1 MSLRF
6 RLNLLIT
13 LLFIAVLCAGSSY
26 AIISARKT
34 VTEEIQSAALL
45 TSNMITASIS
55 TIQSSGN
62 QGLYEQLL
70 SELSKLETTR
80 HLQILIS
87 LDLGVGTARPLQPTL
102 PINADAPDWFI
113 DLVEPPSME
122 FKRVFTSVGGSGTE
136 VIIRADPSAEIT
148 EAWLETRNFLL
159 LLLLFT
165 ALANLLIYIILGRD
179 LAPIE
184 AILSGLETIERGD
197 YRLRLPKFTSV
208 EFSRISDRFNHLA
221 GVLLQNR
228 EENRRLTRRS
238 LEIQEEERRRLAQE
252 LHDELGQSL
261 TAINA
266 IATSMEQSG
275 RKAGQNVVESTRII
289 KTIADDMYG
298 VARGMIRQ
306 LRPAVLDE
314 LGLVPAVQ
322 QLVDE
327 WNSAH
332 ADTFCHLD
340 IKADCLAPSDAVKIN
355 IYRIIQESLTNV
367 ARHSAA
373 KNVYISLKNSAR
385 NTPGLLLEIS
395 DDGRGFDPDR
405 TLKGMGLS
413 GIQERVD
420 SMGGEFQLVSGRNK
434 GVKITIIFPVHP
446 IETTDV
452 QAENPVNNTADAERK

>member
-6 RLNLLIT
+6 RLTLVIT

-34 VTEEIQSAALL
+34 VTEEMQSAALL
-45 TSNMITASIS
+45 TSNMLTASIS

-62 QGLYEQLL
+62 LGLYDQLL
-70 SELSKLETTR
+70 SELAQLEATR
-80 HLQILIS
+80 RQQILIS
-87 LDLGVGTARPLQPTL
+87 LDLGVGNAQPLQPPL
-102 PINADAPDWFI
+102 PVDADAPVWFI
-113 DLVEPPSME
+113 NLVEPPVME

-165 ALANLLIYIILGRD
+165 ALANLLIYIYLGRD

-184 AILSGLETIERGD
+184 AILSGLERIERGD
-197 YRLRLPKFTSV
+197 YRLRLPEFNSV
-208 EFSRISDRFNHLA
+208 EFSRISERFNHLA

-261 TAINA
+261 SAITA

-275 RKAGQNVVESTRII
+275 SKTDQNVVESTRII

-314 LGLVPAVQ
+314 LGLVPAIQ

-332 ADTFCHLD
+332 ADTFCHLE
-340 IKADCLAPSDAVKIN
+340 INADCSMPADVVKIN
-355 IYRIIQESLTNV
+355 IYRIIQESLTNA
-367 ARHSAA
+367 ARHSSA
-373 KNVYISLKNSAR
+373 KNVYISLDNSRKNSSD
-385 NTPGLLLEIS
+385 LVLEIS
-395 DDGRGFDPDR
+395 DDGQGFDPGKTR
-405 TLKGMGLS
+405 KGMGLS
-413 GIQERVD
+413 GIRERVD
-420 SMGGEFQLVSGRNK
+420 SMGGEFHLATEVNK
-434 GVKITIIFPVHP
+434 GVKIAIILPVEP
-446 IETTDV
+446 
-452 QAENPVNNTADAERK
+452 ADATDI

>member
-6 RLNLLIT
+6 RLTLLIT

-45 TSNMITASIS
+45 TSNMLTASIS
-55 TIQSSGN
+55 TIQSSDN
-62 QGLYEQLL
+62 QGLYDQLL

-87 LDLGVGTARPLQPTL
+87 LDLGVGTAHPLL
-102 PINADAPDWFI
+102 PSLPLDAEAPDWFI
-113 DLVEPPSME
+113 NLVEPPVME

-148 EAWLETRNFLL
+148 EAWVETRNFLL

-165 ALANLLIYIILGRD
+165 ALANLLIYIYLGRD

-184 AILSGLETIERGD
+184 SILSGLERIERGD
-197 YRLRLPKFTSV
+197 YRLRLPEFNSV
-208 EFSRISDRFNHLA
+208 EFSRISERFNHLA

-261 TAINA
+261 SAITA

-275 RKAGQNVVESTRII
+275 SKTGQNVVESTRII

-314 LGLVPAVQ
+314 LGLVPAIQ

-332 ADTFCHLD
+332 ADTFCHLE
-340 IKADCLAPSDAVKIN
+340 INADCSVPADVVKIN
-355 IYRIIQESLTNV
+355 IYRIIQESLTNA
-367 ARHSAA
+367 ARHSSA
-373 KNVYISLKNSAR
+373 KNVYISLDNSR
-385 NTPGLLLEIS
+385 HNNTELVLEIS
-395 DDGRGFDPDR
+395 DDGQGFDPSR
-405 TLKGMGLS
+405 ARKGMGLS
-413 GIQERVD
+413 GIRERVD
-420 SMGGEFQLVSGRNK
+420 SMGGEFRLAAEVNK
-434 GVKITIIFPVHP
+434 GVNIAIILPVVP
-446 IETTDV
+446 ADTTDI
-452 QAENPVNNTADAERK
+452 

>member
-13 LLFIAVLCAGSSY
+13 LLFIAVLCAGSGY

-45 TSNMITASIS
+45 TSNMITASVS
-55 TIQSSGN
+55 TIQGSGN
-62 QGLYEQLL
+62 QGLYDQLL

-87 LDLGVGTARPLQPTL
+87 LDLGVGTARPLQPAL
-102 PINADAPDWFI
+102 PIDADAPDWFI
-113 DLVEPPSME
+113 NLVEPPTME

-165 ALANLLIYIILGRD
+165 ALANLLIYFILGRD
-179 LAPIE
+179 LKPIE
-184 AILSGLETIERGD
+184 AILSGLERIERGD

-261 TAINA
+261 SAIKA
-266 IATSMEQSG
+266 IATSMEQPGAESDQT
-275 RKAGQNVVESTRII
+275 AVESAGRI
-289 KTIADDMYG
+289 KTISDDMYG
-298 VARGMIRQ
+298 VALGMIRQ

-314 LGLVPAVQ
+314 LGLVPAIQ
-322 QLVDE
+322 QLVDD

-340 IKADCLAPSDAVKIN
+340 IRGPIAPIPADVVKIN

-367 ARHSAA
+367 ARHSSA
-373 KNVYISLKNSAR
+373 KDVYISLDNSR
-385 NTPGLLLEIS
+385 HNSTELVLEIS
-395 DDGRGFDPDR
+395 DDGQGFDPDTTR
-405 TLKGMGLS
+405 KGMGLS

-420 SMGGEFQLVSGRNK
+420 SMGGEFQPGD
-434 GVKITIIFPVHP
+434 GCG
-446 IETTDV
+446 
-452 QAENPVNNTADAERK
+452 

>member
-6 RLNLLIT
+6 RLTLLIT
-13 LLFIAVLCAGSSY
+13 LLFIAVLCAGSVY

-45 TSNMITASIS
+45 TSNMLTASIS
-55 TIQSSGN
+55 TIQGSGS
-62 QGLYEQLL
+62 QGLYDQLL

-87 LDLGVGTARPLQPTL
+87 LDLGVGTARPLQPAL
-102 PINADAPDWFI
+102 PLHAEAPDWFVN
-113 DLVEPPSME
+113 LVEPPVME

-136 VIIRADPSAEIT
+136 VVIRADPSAEIT

-165 ALANLLIYIILGRD
+165 ALANLLIYIFLGRD

-184 AILSGLETIERGD
+184 AILSGLERIERGD

-261 TAINA
+261 SAIKA
-266 IATSMEQSG
+266 IASSMEQPGAESDQAVVDSAG
-275 RKAGQNVVESTRII
+275 RI
-289 KTIADDMYG
+289 KTISDDMYG
-298 VARGMIRQ
+298 VALGMIRQ
-306 LRPAVLDE
+306 LRPVVLDE
-314 LGLVPAVQ
+314 LGLVPAIQ
-322 QLVDE
+322 QLVDD
-327 WNSAH
+327 WNAAH

-340 IKADCLAPSDAVKIN
+340 INTDCPVPADTVKIN
-355 IYRIIQESLTNV
+355 MYRIIQESLTNA
-367 ARHSAA
+367 ARHSSA
-373 KNVYISLKNSAR
+373 KNVYISLDTSRQNSTELA
-385 NTPGLLLEIS
+385 LQIS
-395 DDGRGFDPDR
+395 DDGQGFDPDR
-405 TLKGMGLS
+405 TRKGMGLS
-413 GIQERVD
+413 GIRERVD
-420 SMGGEFQLVSGRNK
+420 SMGGEFHLATEVNQ
-434 GVKITIIFPVHP
+434 GVKIAIIMPLHP
-446 IETTDV
+446 ADT
-452 QAENPVNNTADAERK
+452 AEI

>member
-13 LLFIAVLCAGSSY
+13 LLFIAVLCAGSGY

-45 TSNMITASIS
+45 TSNMLTASIS
-55 TIQSSGN
+55 TIQGSGN
-62 QGLYEQLL
+62 QGLYDQLL

-87 LDLGVGTARPLQPTL
+87 LDLGVGTARPLQPAL
-102 PINADAPDWFI
+102 PIDADAPDWFI
-113 DLVEPPSME
+113 NLVEPPIME

-165 ALANLLIYIILGRD
+165 ALANLLIYFILGRD
-179 LAPIE
+179 LKPIE
-184 AILSGLETIERGD
+184 AILSGLERIERGD

-261 TAINA
+261 SAIKA
-266 IATSMEQSG
+266 IATSMEQPGAATDQS
-275 RKAGQNVVESTRII
+275 AVESAGII
-289 KTIADDMYG
+289 KTTADNMYG
-298 VARGMIRQ
+298 VARRMIRQ
-306 LRPAVLDE
+306 LRPAALDE
-314 LGLVPAVQ
+314 LGLVPAIQ
-322 QLVDE
+322 QLVDD

-340 IKADCLAPSDAVKIN
+340 IKSDCLTPADAVKIN
-355 IYRIIQESLTNV
+355 IYRIVQESLTNV
-367 ARHSAA
+367 ARHSSA
-373 KNVYISLKNSAR
+373 KDVYISLDNSR
-385 NTPGLLLEIS
+385 HNSTELVLEIS
-395 DDGRGFDPDR
+395 DDGQGFNPDTTR
-405 TLKGMGLS
+405 KGMGLS

-420 SMGGEFQLVSGRNK
+420 SMGGEFQLATGVDK
-434 GVKITIIFPVHP
+434 GVNMTIILPVEP
-446 IETTDV
+446 VET
-452 QAENPVNNTADAERK
+452 AEI

>member
-6 RLNLLIT
+6 RLTLLIT
-13 LLFIAVLCAGSSY
+13 LLFIAVLCAGSVY

-45 TSNMITASIS
+45 TSNMLTASIS
-55 TIQSSGN
+55 AIQSSDD
-62 QGLYEQLL
+62 QGLYDQLL

-87 LDLGVGTARPLQPTL
+87 LDLGVGTARPLL
-102 PINADAPDWFI
+102 PSLPLDAEAPEWFI
-113 DLVEPPSME
+113 NLVEPPVME

-165 ALANLLIYIILGRD
+165 ALANLLIYIYLGRD

-184 AILSGLETIERGD
+184 AILSGLERIERGD
-197 YRLRLPKFTSV
+197 YRLRLPEFNSV
-208 EFSRISDRFNHLA
+208 EFSRISERFNHLA

-261 TAINA
+261 SAITA

-275 RKAGQNVVESTRII
+275 SKTGQNVVESTRII

-314 LGLVPAVQ
+314 LGLVPAIQ

-332 ADTFCHLD
+332 ADTFCHLE
-340 IKADCLAPSDAVKIN
+340 INADCSMPADVVKIN
-355 IYRIIQESLTNV
+355 IYRIIQESLTNA
-367 ARHSAA
+367 ARHSSA
-373 KNVYISLKNSAR
+373 KNVYISLDNSRKNSSD
-385 NTPGLLLEIS
+385 LVLEIS
-395 DDGRGFDPDR
+395 DDGQGFDPGKTR
-405 TLKGMGLS
+405 KGMGLS
-413 GIQERVD
+413 GIRERVD
-420 SMGGEFQLVSGRNK
+420 SMGGEFHLATEVNK
-434 GVKITIIFPVHP
+434 GVKIAIILPVEP
-446 IETTDV
+446 
-452 QAENPVNNTADAERK
+452 ADATDI

>member
-1 MSLRF
+1 MSLRI
-6 RLNLLIT
+6 RLALLIT
-13 LLFIAVLCAGSSY
+13 LLFIAVLCAGSIY

-34 VTEEIQSAALL
+34 ITEEIQSAAML
-45 TSNMITASIS
+45 TSSMITASIS
-55 TIQSSGN
+55 TIQRSGDLS
-62 QGLYEQLL
+62 LYDELL
-70 SELSKLETTR
+70 SELGRLETTR

-87 LDLGVGTARPLQPTL
+87 LDLGVGAAGPLQPAL
-102 PINADAPDWFI
+102 PLDTDAPRWFVN
-113 DLVEPPSME
+113 LVKPPVME
-122 FKRVFTSVGGSGTE
+122 FKRVITSAGGSGTE
-136 VIIRADPSAEIT
+136 IVIRADPSDEIA

-165 ALANLLIYIILGRD
+165 ALANLSIYIILGRD

-184 AILSGLETIERGD
+184 AILSGLERIEKGD

-261 TAINA
+261 SAIKA
-266 IATSMEQSG
+266 IATSMEQPGAATDQS
-275 RKAGQNVVESTRII
+275 AVESAGLI
-289 KTIADDMYG
+289 KTTADNMYG
-298 VARGMIRQ
+298 VARRMIGQ

-314 LGLVPAVQ
+314 LGLVPAIQ
-322 QLVDE
+322 QLVDN

-340 IKADCLAPSDAVKIN
+340 IKADCPMPADAVKIN

-367 ARHSAA
+367 ARHSSA
-373 KNVYISLKNSAR
+373 KNVYLFLDNSAR
-385 NTPGLLLEIS
+385 NSTELVLEIS
-395 DDGRGFDPDR
+395 DDGQGFDPDSTR
-405 TLKGMGLS
+405 KGMGLS

-420 SMGGEFQLVSGRNK
+420 SMGGEFHLATDVNK
-434 GVKITIIFPVHP
+434 GVNMTIILPMEP
-446 IETTDV
+446 IET
-452 QAENPVNNTADAERK
+452 AEI

>member
-34 VTEEIQSAALL
+34 VTEEIQSVALL
-45 TSNMITASIS
+45 TSNMLTASIS

-62 QGLYEQLL
+62 QGLYDQLL

-87 LDLGVGTARPLQPTL
+87 LDLVVGAVRPQQPDM

-113 DLVEPPSME
+113 NLVEPPTME
-122 FKRVFTSVGGSGTE
+122 FKRVFASAGDTHTE

-165 ALANLLIYIILGRD
+165 ALANLLIYFILGRD

-184 AILSGLETIERGD
+184 AILSGLERIERGD
-197 YRLRLPKFTSV
+197 YRLRLPKFNSV
-208 EFSRISDRFNHLA
+208 EFSRISERFNHLA

-238 LEIQEEERRRLAQE
+238 LEIQEEERRRLAHE

-261 TAINA
+261 SAIKA
-266 IATSMEQSG
+266 IATSMEQPGAATDQSAV
-275 RKAGQNVVESTRII
+275 KSAGII
-289 KTIADDMYG
+289 KTTADNMYG
-298 VARGMIRQ
+298 VARRMIRQ

-314 LGLVPAVQ
+314 LGLVPAMQ
-322 QLVDE
+322 QLVDD

-340 IKADCLAPSDAVKIN
+340 IKAGFPTPADAVKIN
-355 IYRIIQESLTNV
+355 IYRIVQESLTNV
-367 ARHSAA
+367 ARHSQA
-373 KNVYISLKNSAR
+373 KNVYISLHNSRQNSAE
-385 NTPGLLLEIS
+385 LVLEIS
-395 DDGRGFDPDR
+395 DDGQGFDQDTTR
-405 TLKGMGLS
+405 MGMGLS

-420 SMGGEFQLVSGRNK
+420 SMGGGFHLATGVDK
-434 GVKITIIFPVHP
+434 GVNMTIILPVEP
-446 IETTDV
+446 VET
-452 QAENPVNNTADAERK
+452 AEI

>member
-6 RLNLLIT
+6 RLNLLLT

-45 TSNMITASIS
+45 TSNMLGASIS
-55 TIQSSGN
+55 TIQGSED
-62 QGLYEQLL
+62 QGLYDRLL

-87 LDLGVGTARPLQPTL
+87 LDLGVGTALPLQPAL
-102 PINADAPDWFI
+102 PLDADAPAWFVN
-113 DLVEPPSME
+113 LVKPPVME
-122 FKRVFTSVGGSGTE
+122 FKRVFTSTGGTGTE
-136 VIIRADPSAEIT
+136 IIIRADPSAEID

-184 AILSGLETIERGD
+184 AILTGLERIEKGD
-197 YRLRLPKFTSV
+197 YRLQLPKFTSV
-208 EFSRISDRFNHLA
+208 EFSRISARFNHLA

-261 TAINA
+261 SAIKA
-266 IATSMEQSG
+266 IATSMEQPGAKNG
-275 RKAGQNVVESTRII
+275 RHTIESAGII
-289 KTIADDMYG
+289 KTTADNMYG
-298 VARGMIRQ
+298 AARRMIRQ

-322 QLVDE
+322 QQVDE

-340 IKADCLAPSDAVKIN
+340 IKADCSAAADAVKIN

-367 ARHSAA
+367 ARHSSA
-373 KNVYISLKNSAR
+373 KNVYISLASSEDKSSS
-385 NTPGLLLEIS
+385 LELKIG
-395 DDGRGFDPDR
+395 DDGQGFDPDR
-405 TLKGMGLS
+405 TRKGMGLP

-420 SMGGEFQLVSGRNK
+420 SMGGEFRLVSGRNN
-434 GVKITIIFPVHP
+434 GVNITIILPLIP
-446 IETTDV
+446 DE
-452 QAENPVNNTADAERK
+452 TADT

>member
-6 RLNLLIT
+6 RLNLLLT

-45 TSNMITASIS
+45 TSNMLSASVS

-62 QGLYEQLL
+62 ENLYDQLL
-70 SELSKLETTR
+70 SELGKLETTR

-87 LDLGVGTARPLQPTL
+87 LDLGVGAAPPLQPAQ
-102 PINADAPDWFI
+102 PVNADAPAWFVN
-113 DLVEPPSME
+113 LVTPPIMD
-122 FKRVFTSVGGSGTE
+122 FKRVLTSTGGSGTE

-165 ALANLLIYIILGRD
+165 ALANLLIYFILGRD

-184 AILSGLETIERGD
+184 AILSGLERIERGD
-197 YRLRLPKFTSV
+197 YRLRLPEFNSV
-208 EFSRISDRFNHLA
+208 EFSRISERFNHLA

-228 EENRRLTRRS
+228 EENRRLSRRS

-261 TAINA
+261 SAIKA
-266 IATSMEQSG
+266 IATSMEQPGPATDQS
-275 RKAGQNVVESTRII
+275 AAESAELI
-289 KTIADDMYG
+289 KTTADNMYG
-298 VARGMIRQ
+298 TARRMIRQ

-314 LGLVPAVQ
+314 LGLVPAIQ
-322 QLVDE
+322 QLVDD

-340 IKADCLAPSDAVKIN
+340 IDADCSASAATVKIN

-367 ARHSAA
+367 ARHAAA
-373 KNVYISLKNSAR
+373 KNVYISLAHQAR
-385 NTPGLLLEIS
+385 DGGRLALKIN
-395 DDGRGFDPDR
+395 DDGAGFNPDTTR
-405 TLKGMGLS
+405 AGMGLS
-413 GIQERVD
+413 GIRERVD
-420 SMGGEFQLVSGRNK
+420 SMGGEFQLETGLNE
-434 GVKITIIFPVHP
+434 GVNLTIILPV
-446 IETTDV
+446 E
-452 QAENPVNNTADAERK
+452 PVEATEI

>member
-6 RLNLLIT
+6 RLNLLLT

-55 TIQSSGN
+55 TIQGSGN
-62 QGLYEQLL
+62 QGLYDQLL

-87 LDLGVGTARPLQPTL
+87 LDLGVGAARPLQPAL
-102 PINADAPDWFI
+102 PIDADAPDWFI
-113 DLVEPPSME
+113 NLVEPPIME

-136 VIIRADPSAEIT
+136 VIIRADPSAEIS

-179 LAPIE
+179 LKPIE
-184 AILSGLETIERGD
+184 AILSGLERIERGD

-261 TAINA
+261 SAIKA
-266 IATSMEQSG
+266 IATSMEQPGAESD
-275 RKAGQNVVESTRII
+275 QTVVESAGRI
-289 KTIADDMYG
+289 KTISDDMYG
-298 VARGMIRQ
+298 VALGMIRQ

-314 LGLVPAVQ
+314 LGLVPAIQ
-322 QLVDE
+322 QLVDD

-332 ADTFCHLD
+332 ADTFCRLD
-340 IKADCLAPSDAVKIN
+340 IKSGCPAPADAVKIN

-367 ARHSAA
+367 ARHSSA
-373 KNVYISLKNSAR
+373 KDVYISLDNSR
-385 NTPGLLLEIS
+385 HNSTELVLKIS
-395 DDGRGFDPDR
+395 DDGQGFDPDTTR
-405 TLKGMGLS
+405 KGMGLS

-420 SMGGEFQLVSGRNK
+420 SMGGEFQLATGVDK
-434 GVKITIIFPVHP
+434 GVNMTIILPMEP
-446 IETTDV
+446 AET
-452 QAENPVNNTADAERK
+452 AEI

>member
-6 RLNLLIT
+6 RLTLLIT

-45 TSNMITASIS
+45 TSNMLTASIS
-55 TIQSSGN
+55 TIQSSDD
-62 QGLYEQLL
+62 QGLYDQLL

-87 LDLGVGTARPLQPTL
+87 LDLGVGTARPLL
-102 PINADAPDWFI
+102 PSLPLDAEAPDWFI
-113 DLVEPPSME
+113 NLVEPPVME

-148 EAWLETRNFLL
+148 EAWVETRNFLL

-165 ALANLLIYIILGRD
+165 ALANLLIYIYLGRD

-184 AILSGLETIERGD
+184 SILSGLERIERGD
-197 YRLRLPKFTSV
+197 YRLRLPEFNSM
-208 EFSRISDRFNHLA
+208 EFSRISERFNHLA

-261 TAINA
+261 SAITA

-275 RKAGQNVVESTRII
+275 SKSDQNVVESTRII

-314 LGLVPAVQ
+314 LGLVPAIQ

-340 IKADCLAPSDAVKIN
+340 INADCPVPADVVKIN
-355 IYRIIQESLTNV
+355 IYRIIQESLTNA
-367 ARHSAA
+367 ARHSSA
-373 KNVYISLKNSAR
+373 KNVYISLDNSRQNSAE
-385 NTPGLLLEIS
+385 LVLEIS
-395 DDGRGFDPDR
+395 DDGQGFDPDR
-405 TLKGMGLS
+405 TRKGMGLS
-413 GIQERVD
+413 GIRERVD
-420 SMGGEFQLVSGRNK
+420 SMGGEFHLATEVNK
-434 GVKITIIFPVHP
+434 GVKIAIILPV
-446 IETTDV
+446 ELADTT
-452 QAENPVNNTADAERK
+452 EL

>member
-87 LDLGVGTARPLQPTL
+87 LDLGVGTARPLQPAL
-102 PINADAPDWFI
+102 PIDADAPDWFI
-113 DLVEPPSME
+113 NLVEPPSME

-165 ALANLLIYIILGRD
+165 ALANLLIYFILGRD
-179 LAPIE
+179 LKPIE
-184 AILSGLETIERGD
+184 AILSGLERIERGD
-197 YRLRLPKFTSV
+197 YRLRLPKFNSV
-208 EFSRISDRFNHLA
+208 EFSRISERFNHLA

-238 LEIQEEERRRLAQE
+238 LEIQEEERRRLAHE

-261 TAINA
+261 SAIKA
-266 IATSMEQSG
+266 IATSMEQPGAATDQSAV
-275 RKAGQNVVESTRII
+275 KSAGLI
-289 KTIADDMYG
+289 KTTADNMYG
-298 VARGMIRQ
+298 VARRMIRQ

-314 LGLVPAVQ
+314 LGLVPAIQ
-322 QLVDE
+322 QLVDD

-340 IKADCLAPSDAVKIN
+340 INADFPTPADVVKIN
-355 IYRIIQESLTNV
+355 IYRIVQESLTNV
-367 ARHSAA
+367 ARHSLAR
-373 KNVYISLKNSAR
+373 NVYISLDNSRQNSAE
-385 NTPGLLLEIS
+385 LVLEIS
-395 DDGRGFDPDR
+395 DDGQGFDPETTR
-405 TLKGMGLS
+405 MGMGLS

-420 SMGGEFQLVSGRNK
+420 SMGGEFHLAR
-434 GVKITIIFPVHP
+434 GVDNGVNMTIILPVDP
-446 IETTDV
+446 VETT
-452 QAENPVNNTADAERK
+452 EI

>member
-6 RLNLLIT
+6 RLTLLIT

-34 VTEEIQSAALL
+34 VTEEMQSAALL
-45 TSNMITASIS
+45 TSNMLTASIS

-62 QGLYEQLL
+62 QGLYDQLL
-70 SELSKLETTR
+70 SELAQLEATR
-80 HLQILIS
+80 RQQILIS
-87 LDLGVGTARPLQPTL
+87 LDLGVGNARPLQPPL
-102 PINADAPDWFI
+102 PVDADAPAWFI
-113 DLVEPPSME
+113 NLVEPPVME
-122 FKRVFTSVGGSGTE
+122 LKRVFTSVGGSGTE
-136 VIIRADPSAEIT
+136 IIIRADPSAEIA

-165 ALANLLIYIILGRD
+165 ALANLLIYIYLGRD

-184 AILSGLETIERGD
+184 AILSGLERIERGD
-197 YRLRLPKFTSV
+197 YRLRLPEFNSV
-208 EFSRISDRFNHLA
+208 EFSRISERFNHLA

-261 TAINA
+261 SAIKA
-266 IATSMEQSG
+266 IATSMEQPGAKTDQHAIES
-275 RKAGQNVVESTRII
+275 AGLI
-289 KTIADDMYG
+289 KTTADNMYG
-298 VARGMIRQ
+298 VARRMIRQ

-314 LGLVPAVQ
+314 LGLVPAIQ
-322 QLVDE
+322 QQVDE

-340 IKADCLAPSDAVKIN
+340 IKADCATATDAVKIN

-367 ARHSAA
+367 ARHSSA
-373 KNVYISLKNSAR
+373 KNVFISLAGTQGKS
-385 NTPGLLLEIS
+385 GSLELEIG
-395 DDGRGFDPDR
+395 DDGQGFDPDGTR
-405 TLKGMGLS
+405 KGMGLS

-420 SMGGEFQLVSGRNK
+420 SMGGEFRLESGRNN
-434 GVKITIIFPVHP
+434 GVNITIILPLMP
-446 IETTDV
+446 DET
-452 QAENPVNNTADAERK
+452 AAA